1 MDAKWNS
8 AKARY
13 DRNQETQEDRDI
25 LSGAAGPNEKPFP
38 IMQRLSYPLS
48 DRMFRAAG
56 YLQVNKTPEIAQ
68 IGADLEGWAN
78 EVVALEDERA
88 ALASRVAE
96 LEKVR
101 DLLAQRTQF
110 EAAWRIANEE
120 CHDYGLA
127 CYMLR
132 DLELTRQNM
141 ELHDLL
147 WAIHEGGCAKGDW
160 ELVRD
165 LWDKAYRETIVALR
179 SADEAQLARDNAKE
193 TC

>member
-1 MDAKWNS
+1 MDAKPLS
-8 AKARY
+8 RDELADVFAIL
-13 DRNQETQEDRDI
+13 RNQDAI
-25 LSGAAGPNEKPFP
+25 LG
-38 IMQRLSYPLS
+38 QRGVERL
-48 DRMFRAAG
+48 
-56 YLQVNKTPEIAQ
+56 
-68 IGADLEGWAN
+68 WATFA
-78 EVVALEDERA
+78 ALE
-88 ALASRVAE
+88 SRVAE

-120 CHDYGLA
+120 RHDYGLA

-132 DLELTRQNM
+132 DLELSKADGLSDM
-141 ELHDLL
+141 L
-147 WAIHEGGCAKGDW
+147 WALHNGGGDASKGDW

-165 LWDKAYRETIVALR
+165 SWDKAYREAIAALR